1 MRINKIVNRIR
12 KRVSFELSKEKEKYI
27 LGLVMSIGQSHH
39 KESNL
44 TPSDSVLQCPTTEP
58 QRLYGKQG
66 PTWSSYVTH
75 ILQTA
80 GISNVLSIMFTNR
93 IWKMV
98 AFEPQTFMATPK
110 FFFNSC
116 SWQNKKHFS
125 LSIILLV
132 WCVFSKDKTIR
143 NRSKKNYIWQD
154 KSLYPHIK
162 PS

>member
-1 MRINKIVNRIR
+1 M
-12 KRVSFELSKEKEKYI
+12 
-27 LGLVMSIGQSHH
+27 
-39 KESNL
+39 NL

-58 QRLYGKQG
+58 QRLYSEQG
-66 PTWSSYVTH
+66 PMWSSYVTH

-80 GISNVLSIMFTNR
+80 GISNVLSIMFINR

-98 AFEPQTFMATPK
+98 TFEPQTFMATPK
-110 FFFNSC
+110 FFFISC

-143 NRSKKNYIWQD
+143 SHSTHTSSHHKLPPSIFLD
-154 KSLYPHIK
+154 SELICPHYWRVEMLSVHPTDLTGENEVAK
-162 PS
+162 PAT